1 MENDPLTR
9 KGVIRWK
16 AAQSTDQEVA
26 TAWKAAR
33 RL

>member
-9 KGVIRWK
+9 KGAIRWK

-26 TAWKAAR
+26 TAWKAAH
-33 RL
+33 